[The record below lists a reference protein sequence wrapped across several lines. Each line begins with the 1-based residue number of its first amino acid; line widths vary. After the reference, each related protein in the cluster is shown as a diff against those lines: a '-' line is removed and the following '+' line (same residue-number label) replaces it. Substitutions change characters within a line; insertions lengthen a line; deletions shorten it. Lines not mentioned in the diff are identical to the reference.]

1 MNKILSFDSVYL
13 INPLRKVYVAVIER
27 ILNSKDTS
35 LDSLVLYRLDQD
47 NVLIRNKR
55 NISGTAIGIHKD
67 KLDAMSIKFYNH
79 LENSGTCK
87 DLLMKDL
94 KLYKLYT
101 RQVKLKLT
109 GVLKCALRIRSLS
122 LESQKNRDYY

>member
-55 NISGTAIGIHKD
+55 NISE
-67 KLDAMSIKFYNH
+67 LLLEFIKI
-79 LENSGTCK
+79 S
-87 DLLMKDL
+87 
-94 KLYKLYT
+94 
-101 RQVKLKLT
+101 
-109 GVLKCALRIRSLS
+109 
-122 LESQKNRDYY
+122 